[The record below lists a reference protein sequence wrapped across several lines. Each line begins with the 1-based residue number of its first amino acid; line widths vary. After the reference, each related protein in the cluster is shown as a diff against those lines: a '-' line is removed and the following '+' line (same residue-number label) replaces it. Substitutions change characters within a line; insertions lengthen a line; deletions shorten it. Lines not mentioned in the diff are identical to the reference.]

1 MMLVNIRD
9 VPYLIGMDD
18 RPLRSL
24 PITYEIELETVKDGI
39 DSITL
44 ELPIEEDII
53 PEQKIIYRGKKYL
66 ITEIEETKVNRR
78 VVVTAES
85 LFVELNTTI
94 SEFQL
99 NDATLFDAVERALRG
114 TGWTVGTI
122 EAGDDKYFMAEEG
135 VTVLY
140 ILRRLSKLSGSV
152 DVEFDTINRVVNY
165 RVRQH
170 RDLGVIFR
178 YQKNVKEITKTTVF
192 PRATRLMP
200 IGRGGLTIASVN
212 NGSDYI
218 EDFSWYESL
227 GMTKQEAKKHYTKT
241 MIWKDERYIYAGNLM
256 REGQRKLS
264 QLAHP
269 QIAYDVELSYLD
281 VDLQVGDYAYVI
293 DEELGI
299 KVQVEVVKLNE
310 YKDPTKNRVELN
322 YLVPALH
329 DDAGG
334 SDVVQTSDSSVDIA
348 YTRLNNDV
356 VVEAG
361 RYTEALHI
369 ALTTYA
375 PTNLQLGIYMVGE
388 SSMDST
394 LDGYISMGGNK
405 IGMPIRYKLNSGW
418 NTISL
423 MMILTQ
429 IQEGTNTI
437 SLYLS
442 VDQGTFTLSRDES
455 ELALIGMNML
465 GGTSARLPRANV
477 VEMVEFDAINVS
489 DIPFISTQIP
499 TSKTI
504 TENVIFPES
513 LDVTD
518 TPSII
523 FEGIDYTTEPPS
535 TPTGVIVTIGL
546 GAISLKW
553 AENTEVFLAGYH
565 IYVDG
570 VRNNREVVTDTTY
583 NITGLEH
590 GVSYRIEITAISVW
604 SIESEPYV
612 IEVEMPE
619 IELPIYFPLPGEVQN
634 YDNWIITNRI
644 DEIVLYAVNGEV
656 RANIRGEN
664 IGSTETGWM
673 SWRWVDGGWVFRS
686 DATNYLGSS
695 VFDHTDLI
703 LTSHDIIDD
712 TTGDVVFWGYQGEVI
727 FE

>member
-1 MMLVNIRD
+1 MMLINVRD
-9 VPYLIGMDD
+9 VPYLIGIDD

-24 PITYEIELETVKDGI
+24 PVTYEIELETVKDGI

-44 ELPIEEDII
+44 ELPITEEII
-53 PEQKIIYRGKKYL
+53 PEQKIIYRDKKYV
-66 ITEIEETKVNRR
+66 ITEIEETKANRR
-78 VVVTAES
+78 TLVTAES

-99 NDATLFDAVERALRG
+99 DGATLFDAVEKALRG
-114 TGWTVGTI
+114 TGWTIGTI
-122 EAGDDKYFMAEEG
+122 EADDGKYFMAEEG

-140 ILRRLSKLSGSV
+140 ILRRLGKLSDSV

-165 RVRQH
+165 RVRQQ

-178 YQKNVKEITKTTVF
+178 YQKNIREITKTTVF

-227 GMTKQEAKKHYTKT
+227 GMTKQEARERYTKT

-299 KVQVEVVKLNE
+299 KVRVEVVKLNE
-310 YKDPTKNRVELN
+310 YKDPTKNKVELN

-334 SDVVQTSDSSVDIA
+334 SEVGQVSGDSPVDIA

-356 VVEAG
+356 VIEAG

-405 IGMPIRYKLNSGW
+405 VGMPIRHKLNSGW

-423 MMILTQ
+423 MMVLTQ
-429 IQEGTNTI
+429 IQEGADMI

-455 ELALIGMNML
+455 ELALIGRNIL
-465 GGTSARLPRANV
+465 GGASARLPRANV
-477 VEMVEFDAINVS
+477 VDTVEFVDAIDVS
-489 DIPFISTQIP
+489 DAPSISLQTP
-499 TSKTI
+499 TSRVI
-504 TENVIFPES
+504 TDDVVFQLPDPTDRGGLVVLGAANREDFADMSRYTDYAYVPAQENVDDFIDNLYSAYS
-513 LDVTD
+513 LFYVVALGDSIYVVT
-518 TPSII
+518 
-523 FEGIDYTTEPPS
+523 
-535 TPTGVIVTIGL
+535 TIGRWIDFDTINNTARSDGEMFAL
-546 GAISLKW
+546 GY
-553 AENTEVFLAGYH
+553 EEGMEQ
-565 IYVDG
+565 
-570 VRNNREVVTDTTY
+570 VRNWGRFIDFSDRQLN
-583 NITGLEH
+583 LK
-590 GVSYRIEITAISVW
+590 
-604 SIESEPYV
+604 V
-612 IEVEMPE
+612 IEV
-619 IELPIYFPLPGEVQN
+619 F
-634 YDNWIITNRI
+634 NR
-644 DEIVLYAVNGEV
+644 
-656 RANIRGEN
+656 
-664 IGSTETGWM
+664 
-673 SWRWVDGGWVFRS
+673 
-686 DATNYLGSS
+686 
-695 VFDHTDLI
+695 
-703 LTSHDIIDD
+703 
-712 TTGDVVFWGYQGEVI
+712 
-727 FE
+727 

>member
-1 MMLVNIRD
+1 MMLINVRD
-9 VPYLIGMDD
+9 VPYLIGIDD

-24 PITYEIELETVKDGI
+24 PVTYEIELETVKDGI

-44 ELPIEEDII
+44 ELPITEEII
-53 PEQKIIYRGKKYL
+53 PEQKIIYRDKKYV
-66 ITEIEETKVNRR
+66 ITEIEETKANRR
-78 VVVTAES
+78 TLVTAES

-99 NDATLFDAVERALRG
+99 DGATLFDAVEKALRG
-114 TGWTVGTI
+114 TGWTIGTI
-122 EAGDDKYFMAEEG
+122 EADDGKYFMAEEG

-140 ILRRLSKLSGSV
+140 ILRRLGKLSDSV

-165 RVRQH
+165 RVRQQ

-178 YQKNVKEITKTTVF
+178 YQKNIREITKTTVF

-227 GMTKQEAKKHYTKT
+227 GMTKQEARERYTKT

-299 KVQVEVVKLNE
+299 KVRVEVVKLNE
-310 YKDPTKNRVELN
+310 YKDPTKNKVELN

-334 SDVVQTSDSSVDIA
+334 SEVGQVSGDSPVDIA

-356 VVEAG
+356 VIEAG

-405 IGMPIRYKLNSGW
+405 VGMPIRHKLNSGW

-423 MMILTQ
+423 MMVLTQ
-429 IQEGTNTI
+429 IQEGADMI

-455 ELALIGMNML
+455 ELALIGRNIL
-465 GGTSARLPRANV
+465 GGASARLPRANV
-477 VEMVEFDAINVS
+477 VDTVEFVDAIDVS
-489 DIPFISTQIP
+489 DAPSISLQTP
-499 TSKTI
+499 TSRVI
-504 TENVIFPES
+504 TEDVVFQLPDPTDRGGLVVLGAANREDFADMSRYTDYAYVPAQENVDDFIDNLYSAYS
-513 LDVTD
+513 LFYVVALGDSIYVVT
-518 TPSII
+518 
-523 FEGIDYTTEPPS
+523 
-535 TPTGVIVTIGL
+535 TIGRWIDFDTINNTARSDGEMFAL
-546 GAISLKW
+546 GY
-553 AENTEVFLAGYH
+553 EEGMEQ
-565 IYVDG
+565 
-570 VRNNREVVTDTTY
+570 VRNWGRFIDFSDRQLN
-583 NITGLEH
+583 LK
-590 GVSYRIEITAISVW
+590 
-604 SIESEPYV
+604 V
-612 IEVEMPE
+612 IEV
-619 IELPIYFPLPGEVQN
+619 F
-634 YDNWIITNRI
+634 NR
-644 DEIVLYAVNGEV
+644 
-656 RANIRGEN
+656 
-664 IGSTETGWM
+664 
-673 SWRWVDGGWVFRS
+673 
-686 DATNYLGSS
+686 
-695 VFDHTDLI
+695 
-703 LTSHDIIDD
+703 
-712 TTGDVVFWGYQGEVI
+712 
-727 FE
+727 